1 MADTT
6 TTTYNFTKPESN
18 GSDDTWGTKL
28 NTNLDTLDDLLDGTT
43 AIKPNLTAGQFK
55 VSGTVVNTTAAEIN
69 VIDMSSS
76 GSTSG
81 QVLTSTGTGT
91 VPTWQN
97 SGGTLDSP
105 SITGTL
111 SIDSGG
117 TVTHTIGNWSEELT
131 YVITPTNCTVGSIN
145 TSGEFVITHTSGV
158 PSYTIKATTDN
169 LGLDDSSLV
178 TKNMVVELTAP
189 TISSPVDTTVTTNVV
204 YTVTSTDSN
213 DDKII
218 LDMGTSSFTFGSV
231 SVGSGTK
238 VGNTV
243 EVTGFTT
250 NNPAITVQFTALGT
264 YASVKA
270 KSTKIDASYGD
281 SDYSS
286 TDSIL
291 IYEQLSAPSLNSPAD
306 SDDVTAVTYTIS
318 SIDSNA
324 TKVIFDA
331 QSSNFTYGSVGS
343 GSGSKV
349 GNTVEITGWSGTS
362 VTVTLTYTTAA
373 TYSNRAKVTNSA
385 NAVYTDSAYSS
396 TDSIIISV
404 SSLATGGTTYETGGY
419 KYHKFTSSG
428 TFQVTGG
435 SLSSVEYLSVAGGG
449 CSGASGAYP
458 AGGGAGGLLYHS
470 GYSVSVSSYTI
481 TIGAGSSTVSTNGTP
496 TTCFGST
503 ANGGGG
509 GARYISMPNGLSGG
523 SGGGASMTLNGG
535 GHSGGA
541 GNQSNSNGATGYG
554 NAGGNAGSYSGG
566 NAAGGGGGGAGGTG
580 GNNSGQTGGA
590 GGVGLSSWSTWA
602 SATSSGVSGYYAGG
616 GGGSGWG
623 NGGYGA
629 SGGSGG
635 GGDGVASGAGGN
647 GATNTGS
654 GGGGGASGGF
664 GGSGIV
670 IVRYAV

>member
-178 TKNMVVELTAP
+178 TKNIVMNLTAP
-189 TISSPVDTTVTTNVV
+189 TISSPADTTVTTNVV

-218 LDMGTSSFTFGSV
+218 LDMGTSNFTYQSV
-231 SVGSGTK
+231 DVGSGSK

-250 NNPAITVQFTALGT
+250 GNPAITVQFTALGT

-270 KSTKIDASYGD
+270 KSTKIDGTYGD

-291 IYEQLSAPSLNSPAD
+291 IYEQLSAPSLDAPAD
-306 SDDVTAVTYTIS
+306 TNNATAVTYTIS
-318 SIDSNA
+318 SIDANA
-324 TKVIFDA
+324 TKVIFDT
-331 QSSNFTYGSVGS
+331 QSSNFTYGSVGT

-362 VTVTLTYTTAA
+362 VTVTLTYTTVA
-373 TYSNRAKVTNSA
+373 TYSNRANVTSTSA
-385 NAVYTDSAYSS
+385 TYTDSAWSS
-396 TDSIIISV
+396 TDSIVI
-404 SSLATGGTTYETGGY
+404 A
-419 KYHKFTSSG
+419 SSG
-428 TFQVTGG
+428 IN
-435 SLSSVEYLSVAGGG
+435 VEYLLV
-449 CSGASGAYP
+449 
-458 AGGGAGGLLYHS
+458 AGGGAGGY
-470 GYSVSVSSYTI
+470 
-481 TIGAGSSTVSTNGTP
+481 TNGAP
-496 TTCFGST
+496 TG
-503 ANGGGG
+503 AGGGG
-509 GARYISMPNGLSGG
+509 GGGGGFRLLSATLATGGHTVTVGAGGNTGNNGSNSSLSGVSASGGGAGGSKSGSSGLTGG
-523 SGGGASMTLNGG
+523 SGGGGK
-535 GHSGGA
+535 
-541 GNQSNSNGATGYG
+541 GNTGSDNHGTGNS
-554 NAGGNAGSYSGG
+554 GSYSPVEGYDGAPGRPYSGG
-566 NAAGGGGGGAGGTG
+566 GGWEVAGGGGGGAGAAATYVNGA
-580 GNNSGQTGGA
+580 SGSNA
-590 GGVGLSSWSTWA
+590 ASTYA
-602 SATSSGVSGYYAGG
+602 SATSSGSSGYYAGG
-616 GGGSGWG
+616 GGAGSGDNGGAGSGSHGGGAG
-623 NGGYGA
+623 NGGSA
-629 SGGSGG
+629 SANSGSGG
-635 GGDGVASGAGGN
+635 GGYDSWPGGSGGN
-647 GATNTGS
+647 GY
-654 GGGGGASGGF
+654 

-670 IVRYAV
+670 IVRYSGGTAASGGTIYSSGGYTYHKFNSSGTFTVS